1 LGYNDSPPGIAL
13 GAPLL
18 LYGAKMFRN
27 DDNDDDDD
35 DDVEISVEDEL
46 AVGLDDKTFTASLR
60 RSVTLL
66 IFAMIYPETGEKDT

>member
-1 LGYNDSPPGIAL
+1 
-13 GAPLL
+13 
-18 LYGAKMFRN
+18 MFRN

-66 IFAMIYPETGEKDT
+66 IFAMIYPERVGLMSTFAANSVFTGSSV